1 MIMNSG
7 AVVSQSSYSFG
18 DIAKDIIK
26 HNNISL
32 NANNVSVNT
41 SFSVMSVGQLGFSTS
56 TTYGAVCER
65 AVEMGLSLCRPEI
78 GPWLCLNN
86 SKDIVVDDVVVA
98 MLPLVDGEGVHHS
111 LFRVRKDSYSGSKCL
126 SCYYG
131 TLDRVCDVNQKF
143 VFTH

>member
-1 MIMNSG
+1 MENSETM
-7 AVVSQSSYSFG
+7 VNQSSYSFG
-18 DIAKDIIK
+18 GIAKDIIEY
-26 HNNISL
+26 NNISL
-32 NANNVSVNT
+32 NANSVIVNT

-65 AVEMGLSLCRPEI
+65 AVERGLNLCRPEI
-78 GPWLCLNN
+78 GPWLCLND

-98 MLPLVDGEGVHHS
+98 MLPLVDGDGVHHS
-111 LFRVRKDSYSGSKCL
+111 LFRVRKDNDSESKYL